1 MRNRSLLLIILLP
14 LFASYKSNAQSDHPI
29 RDSLTKYFKEKPSI
43 STYLDGKYS
52 FIESFPSKMF
62 GLFMGLNW
70 GGRVDLGF
78 CFYNSYDE
86 PLPPIYLKKG
96 TPLADTFY
104 RNIYFNYTSLRA
116 EYTFYKTRNWE
127 FNVPVSIG
135 VGKGNIDDFDKVGE
149 HYSPRQSQKATIVPL
164 EVGANGI
171 YLIWKWLGM
180 SAGLSYRANLSNFKH
195 YEEFSAM
202 NYTFGV
208 SVRFGTLYK
217 MAKSKLTK
225 K

>member
-1 MRNRSLLLIILLP
+1 
-14 LFASYKSNAQSDHPI
+14 
-29 RDSLTKYFKEKPSI
+29 
-43 STYLDGKYS
+43 
-52 FIESFPSKMF
+52 
-62 GLFMGLNW
+62 MGLNW

-78 CFYNSYDE
+78 CFYNSYNE
-86 PLPPIYLKKG
+86 PRFPVYLKKG

-104 RNIYFNYTSLRA
+104 RQIYFNYISLRA
-116 EYTFYKTRNWE
+116 EYTYYKTRHWE
-127 FNVPVSIG
+127 FSVPVSIG
-135 VGKGNIDDFDKVGE
+135 LGKGNIDDFDKVGTL
-149 HYSPRQSQKATIVPL
+149 YSPRPSRKAAIVPL
-164 EVGANGI
+164 EVGVSGV
-171 YLIWKWLGM
+171 YLIWKWLGL

-217 MAKSKLTK
+217 MAKSKLSK